1 MSPPASTNSLLL
13 YTDGNRLF
21 NAKPAMR
28 FWSPI
33 YFFTDSWATVIF
45 CGRLFCPRQSEY
57 SGILE
62 FPLDRVERFAWHG
75 HLTHP
80 RHQIVKSCRLI
91 KNPNQHTLRAFEDQP
106 DDTEQAQVTFVSAL
120 TASAFGLAATGGI
133 DYGWNSFEN
142 AFKNA
147 MFFNARRK

>member
-1 MSPPASTNSLLL
+1 MSPPASTNSLLV

-57 SGILE
+57 SGILSSLLIASRDL
-62 FPLDRVERFAWHG
+62 PCTAISP
-75 HLTHP
+75 T
-80 RHQIVKSCRLI
+80 RLI
-91 KNPNQHTLRAFEDQP
+91 NRL
-106 DDTEQAQVTFVSAL
+106 
-120 TASAFGLAATGGI
+120 
-133 DYGWNSFEN
+133 
-142 AFKNA
+142 
-147 MFFNARRK
+147 